1 MSKSFKFIRLAL
13 VSGSLT
19 AAAIASAQ
27 PASAGFVDRIGGA
40 IGGVG
45 RGIGGVVGGVGR
57 GVGGV
62 IGGVGR
68 GVGGVVSGVGRGVG
82 GAVGGVGQGVG
93 GVVGGVRQGVGG
105 VVRPYPM
112 SPVTRPSYG
121 GWSPRPYGAPQG
133 GVTVSNTRPSYGPV
147 IRDHRR

>member
-27 PASAGFVDRIGGA
+27 PASADIFGG
-40 IGGVG
+40 I
-45 RGIGGVVGGVGR
+45 GR

-68 GVGGVVSGVGRGVG
+68 GVGGVL
-82 GAVGGVGQGVG
+82 GGVGQAASGIG
-93 GVVGGVRQGVGG
+93 RGVGG

-112 SPVTRPSYG
+112 SPVSRPSYG

-133 GVTVSNTRPSYGPV
+133 GVTVSNTRPSYGGWSPRPV

>member
-27 PASAGFVDRIGGA
+27 PASADIFGG
-40 IGGVG
+40 I
-45 RGIGGVVGGVGR
+45 GR

-68 GVGGVVSGVGRGVG
+68 GVGGVI
-82 GAVGGVGQGVG
+82 GGVGQAAG
-93 GVVGGVRQGVGG
+93 GIGRGVGG

-112 SPVTRPSYG
+112 SPVSRPSYG

-133 GVTVSNTRPSYGPV
+133 GVTVSNTRPSYGGWSPRPV

>member
-1 MSKSFKFIRLAL
+1 MSKSFKLTRLAL

-40 IGGVG
+40 IGSVG
-45 RGIGGVVGGVGR
+45 RGVGGVVGGVGR

-62 IGGVGR
+62 IGGVGQ
-68 GVGGVVSGVGRGVG
+68 GVGGVLGGVGRGIGGVVG
-82 GAVGGVGQGVG
+82 GFGQAAG

-105 VVRPYPM
+105 VVRPY
-112 SPVTRPSYG
+112 STPSYRTS
-121 GWSPRPYGAPQG
+121 SPI
-133 GVTVSNTRPSYGPV
+133 

>member
-27 PASAGFVDRIGGA
+27 PASADIFGG
-40 IGGVG
+40 I
-45 RGIGGVVGGVGR
+45 GR

-68 GVGGVVSGVGRGVG
+68 GVGGVL
-82 GAVGGVGQGVG
+82 GGVGQAASGIG
-93 GVVGGVRQGVGG
+93 RGVGG

-112 SPVTRPSYG
+112 SPVSRPSYG
-121 GWSPRPYGAPQG
+121 GWSPRP
-133 GVTVSNTRPSYGPV
+133 V

>member
-27 PASAGFVDRIGGA
+27 PASADIFGG
-40 IGGVG
+40 I
-45 RGIGGVVGGVGR
+45 GR

-62 IGGVGR
+62 IGGVG
-68 GVGGVVSGVGRGVG
+68 
-82 GAVGGVGQGVG
+82 
-93 GVVGGVRQGVGG
+93 G

-112 SPVTRPSYG
+112 PPVSRPSYG
-121 GWSPRPYGAPQG
+121 GWNPRPYGAPQG
-133 GVTVSNTRPSYGPV
+133 GVTVSNTRPV

>member
-27 PASAGFVDRIGGA
+27 PASADIFGGIGRGVGGV

-45 RGIGGVVGGVGR
+45 RTAGGIIGGVGQ

-68 GVGGVVSGVGRGVG
+68 GVGGVI
-82 GAVGGVGQGVG
+82 GGVGQAAG
-93 GVVGGVRQGVGG
+93 GIGRGVGG

-112 SPVTRPSYG
+112 SPVIRPSYG
-121 GWSPRPYGAPQG
+121 GWNPRPYGAPQG
-133 GVTVSNTRPSYGPV
+133 GVTVSNTRPSYGGWSPRPV